1 MNVKVLNIEQH
12 KGDFNHEIFKHKKII
27 IGTIAS
33 ATILMGGTALA
44 STSSK
49 TGATVQVTSNQ
60 EQQIKQIV
68 NLAGQGKVVTGKFSL
83 GSTSNEIIKKWGK
96 PSEQNSGYLNYEKR
110 STVFGLDE
118 KKQIVNSIT
127 TEDKKLNT
135 ISLKAVKSTLGKPVV
150 EYLTDGDHE
159 QMVVYET
166 KGTKITFSF
175 EYTNHGNPTLIGY
188 YIVNTQ

>member
-1 MNVKVLNIEQH
+1 MKYLNT
-12 KGDFNHEIFKHKKII
+12 KKII

-33 ATILMGGTALA
+33 ATILMGAYGTALA

-49 TGATVQVTSNQ
+49 TVATVQATSDQ

-68 NLAGQGKVVTGKFSL
+68 HLAGQGKVVTGKFSL
-83 GSTSNEIIKKWGK
+83 GSTSKEIIKKWGK
-96 PSEQNSGYLNYEKR
+96 PSEQNSGYLSYEKR

-118 KKQIVNSIT
+118 KKQVVNSIT

-150 EYLTDGDHE
+150 EYITDGDHE

-166 KGTKITFSF
+166 KGTKITFFF
-175 EYTNHGNPTLIGY
+175 EYTNHGNPALIGY